1 MDIKIEDFK
10 NYDYRN
16 KEFIQQFREFDCSL
30 EADIRG
36 MYIENK
42 VVINS
47 EDSTD
52 FSGCVLFK
60 CYVGCDVKNAIVI
73 DPVSKADDVPYNLEN
88 LDLSNA
94 KLFNVSLRGAN
105 LKNATLWDADLE
117 SADLRDANLENARLK
132 DANLELADF
141 RGANLKGADLHG
153 TKLLGADF
161 SDTNIKEAKYGDVCR
176 ECFDT
181 HSTIEQAMVDDFCTM
196 VPLCGECSM
205 WCMDCNQLTMLD
217 ENGHCPLC
225 GTDEF

>member
-1 MDIKIEDFK
+1 MAID
-10 NYDYRN
+10 
-16 KEFIQQFREFDCSL
+16 KEYLQQFREFDCSL

-60 CYVGCDVKNAIVI
+60 CYIGCDVKNAIVI
-73 DPVSKADDVPYNLEN
+73 DPVSEADDVPYNLEN

-105 LKNATLWDADLE
+105 LKNAKLEGADLE
-117 SADLRDANLENARLK
+117 SADLRDANLENATFAY
-132 DANLELADF
+132 ANLELADF
-141 RGANLKGADLHG
+141 RGANLKGTFLRWA
-153 TKLLGADF
+153 KLLGADF
-161 SDTNIKEAKYGDVCR
+161 SNTNIKEARGGDVCR

-181 HSTIEQAMVDDFCTM
+181 HSTIESAALDDYFDDIL
-196 VPLCGECSM
+196 LCGECSM
-205 WCMDCNQLTMLD
+205 WCMDCNQLIMLD
-217 ENGHCPLC
+217 EDGHCPLC

>member
-1 MDIKIEDFK
+1 MEI
-10 NYDYRN
+10 N
-16 KEFIQQFREFDCSL
+16 KEFIQKFREFDCSL

-47 EDSTD
+47 EDSTN
-52 FSGCVLFK
+52 FSGCILFK
-60 CYVGCDVKNAIVI
+60 CYIGCDVKNAIVV

-117 SADLRDANLENARLK
+117 SADLRDANLENALLT

-141 RGANLKGADLHG
+141 RGANLKGATLIG

-161 SDTNIKEAKYGDVCR
+161 SNTNIKESRYGDICR

-181 HSTIEQAMVDDFCTM
+181 NSTIEIAFVDDELNQIY
-196 VPLCGECSM
+196 LCGECST
-205 WCMDCNQLTMLD
+205 WCMDCNHLIYLD

>member
-1 MDIKIEDFK
+1 MEIDKEYIRQFK
-10 NYDYRN
+10 
-16 KEFIQQFREFDCSL
+16 EFDCSL

-60 CYVGCDVKNAIVI
+60 CYIGCDVKNAIVI

-105 LKNATLWDADLE
+105 LKNAKLEEADLE
-117 SADLRDANLENARLK
+117 SADLRDANLENATFAF
-132 DANLELADF
+132 ANLELADF
-141 RGANLKGADLHG
+141 RGSNLKNTFLGS
-153 TKLLGADF
+153 TKLSGADF
-161 SDTNIKEAKYGDVCR
+161 SNTNIKEARGGEVCR

-181 HSTIEQAMVDDFCTM
+181 KYFIESAFVDADLNEIL
-196 VPLCGECSM
+196 LCGECSM
-205 WCMDCNQLTMLD
+205 WCGDCNHLIYLD
-217 ENGHCPLC
+217 ENGSCPLC
-225 GTDEF
+225 GTDPDYF